1 VRGREL
7 IKALYDAFAARDAS
21 AMMALLDDEVHWT
34 EAEGFPYAGT
44 HVGPQAVMDHVW
56 MRMATEWHDW
66 QAHLDDIIVE
76 GDRFATTGTYTGVY
90 KATGKKLRARFA
102 HRFQIRDG
110 KIVKMEQFVDSAT
123 VNEVLA

>member
-1 VRGREL
+1 MQGREL
-7 IKALYDAFAARDAS
+7 IQALYDAFAARDAN
-21 AMMALLDDEVHWT
+21 AMMAFLDDDVHWT

-44 HVGPQAVMDHVW
+44 HVGPQAVMDNVW

-76 GDRFATTGTYTGVY
+76 GDRVATTGTYTAIH

-102 HRFQIRDG
+102 HTFKIRDG
-110 KIVKMEQFVDSAT
+110 KIVAMEQFVDSAK
-123 VNEVLA
+123 VNEALT